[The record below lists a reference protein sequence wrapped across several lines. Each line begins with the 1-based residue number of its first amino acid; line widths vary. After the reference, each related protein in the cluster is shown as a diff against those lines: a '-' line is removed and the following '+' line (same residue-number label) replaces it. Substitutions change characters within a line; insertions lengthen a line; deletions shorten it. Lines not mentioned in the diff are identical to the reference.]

1 LLNQLDA
8 TPTEWLVPGM
18 LREKLTY
25 LIKAL
30 PKTFRRVCVPV
41 PEFVTGFLQQAENQT
56 LPILETLAAYIQH
69 KTTLKISKE
78 DWVLSDIP
86 PHHFMNFSV
95 VDDAGRE
102 LAMGRDWRALQKQ
115 LGQAA
120 QLTFRNTSPDIEKT
134 GLKQWDF
141 GDLPQTLSFER
152 DGLKVTGYPALEDN
166 IESVAVRLFDTENEA
181 ETNHRQ
187 GVARLMRFE
196 LKEQVKQLEKGL
208 PNFNQYALIFRNI
221 MSPDD
226 LREDMLTAIADR
238 AFIGEDDLPRTNAD
252 FMKLKQRARTRLPAV
267 SEAIARQAQAI
278 ATEYQNLVNA
288 QAKMPATVNRLKR
301 DVESQVQFLV
311 YKNCFSQTPW
321 EHLSNI
327 PRYLKALNLRIQKQ
341 PASPERDGKNA
352 ASVGVIWQKWQ
363 EKVSGL
369 NQANLDIPQ
378 GLQDYR
384 WLIEELR
391 VSLFAQELKTPF
403 PVSIKRLEKTW
414 ADLW

>member
-1 LLNQLDA
+1 
-8 TPTEWLVPGM
+8 
-18 LREKLTY
+18 
-25 LIKAL
+25 
-30 PKTFRRVCVPV
+30 
-41 PEFVTGFLQQAENQT
+41 
-56 LPILETLAAYIQH
+56 
-69 KTTLKISKE
+69 
-78 DWVLSDIP
+78 
-86 PHHFMNFSV
+86 
-95 VDDAGRE
+95 
-102 LAMGRDWRALQKQ
+102 MGRDWRALQKQ

-166 IESVAVRLFDTENEA
+166 IDAVSVKLFDTAREA
-181 ETNHRQ
+181 EINHRQ
-187 GVARLMRFE
+187 GVCRLMRFE
-196 LKEQVKQLEKGL
+196 LKEQIKQLEKGL
-208 PNFNQYALIFRNI
+208 PNFNQYALSLRNI

-238 AFIGEDDLPRTNAD
+238 AFIGEDDLPRSNAD
-252 FMKLKQRARTRLPAV
+252 FMKLKARARTRLPAV
-267 SEAIARQAQAI
+267 TQAVVRQTQAI
-278 ATEYQNLVNA
+278 ATEYISLTQT
-288 QAKMPATVNRLKR
+288 QAKMPATVNRLKK
-301 DVESQVQFLV
+301 DVEQQVQLLV

-321 EHLSNI
+321 EHLTHV

-341 PASPERDGKNA
+341 PAAPERDGKNA

-363 EKVSGL
+363 DKVVQL
-369 NQANLDIPQ
+369 NQAGSLIPRA
-378 GLQDYR
+378 LQDYR

-414 ADLW
+414 AEINR

>member
-1 LLNQLDA
+1 
-8 TPTEWLVPGM
+8 M

-41 PEFVTGFLQQAENQT
+41 PEFVTGFLDANKVGEGAIKQV
-56 LPILETLAAYIQH
+56 LAAHIQRV
-69 KTTLKISKE
+69 TTLKISVE
-78 DWVLSDIP
+78 DWTEETPAHLL
-86 PHHFMNFSV
+86 MNFSII
-95 VDDAGRE
+95 DDAGRE

-120 QLTFRNTSPDIEKT
+120 QLTFRNTSPDIEKA

-141 GDLPQTLSFER
+141 GDLPQNLSFDR
-152 DGLKVTGYPALEDN
+152 DGLKVTGYPALEDDGD
-166 IESVAVRLFDTENEA
+166 SVSIKLFDTAREA
-181 ETNHRQ
+181 ALNHRK
-187 GVARLMRFE
+187 GVCRLMRFE
-196 LKEQVKQLEKGL
+196 LKEQIKQLEKGL
-208 PNFNQYALIFRNI
+208 PNFNQYALNLRNV

-226 LREDMLTAIADR
+226 LRDDLISAICDR

-267 SEAIARQAQAI
+267 SEAVARQAQAI
-278 ATEYQNLVNA
+278 ATEYQLLQPKQA
-288 QAKMPATVNRLKR
+288 QMPATVNRLKR
-301 DVESQVQFLV
+301 DVESQTQLLV
-311 YKNCFSQTPW
+311 YKNCFTQTPW
-321 EHLSNI
+321 EHLQNV
-327 PRYLKALNLRIQKQ
+327 PRYLKALRLRIEKH
-341 PASPERDGKNA
+341 PANPDRDGKNA
-352 ASVGVIWQKWQ
+352 ASVGAIWQKWQ
-363 EKVSGL
+363 DKVSVL

-378 GLQDYR
+378 GLRDYR

-414 ADLW
+414 ADINH